1 MEIRKENNEIMLN
14 TNYAQEIFEKVNE
27 NKYYYIPICTEKG
40 CEGNLKINILEENF
54 IINCICE
61 KNHIF
66 NDVLFETF
74 EKYYLEE
81 KIIQNCFKCNQIYC
95 SSCYLLDIH
104 IKNNLK
110 NLRINKLD
118 RNKIELNEI
127 PTKNEI
133 NSLKE
138 KKKKKTFIFNDLI
151 KSLNK
156 WQKEFNKKIER
167 IKINL
172 INEINILKKLFFNYN
187 KDYMNH
193 NYYSN
198 FHSINKHI
206 DILNNKYLKEFMEHE
221 TFKEKS
227 KCIFD
232 LLFFK
237 ESKPLETRLLQKKL
251 MDIGKDSYLK
261 VLNKD
266 ILFLYSDL
274 KIKLLTFDKNKLNFE
289 IINEIKLKEKL
300 NSFFISSDNKKIYAT
315 LDEKKSVIIINYNQ
329 INNSLEISD
338 EKIKIK
344 SKGHFNKCFILNN
357 NYLIT
362 VDDFSIYLWNKNNL
376 NSKYI
381 NIKKYNFK
389 YVIYDSIV
397 YDENFILLSQY
408 NKLKF
413 YSINN
418 QKIEKIIENI
428 ECNELPNS
436 LILINNYILVN
447 CKKGIVIILIKTKEI
462 IQYIENLINCELK
475 EILGIIED
483 NIYLMNAIGD
493 LYKYKFI
500 EKNLKLIEKSGIR
513 REDINL
519 EKETYSF

>member
-1 MEIRKENNEIMLN
+1 
-14 TNYAQEIFEKVNE
+14 
-27 NKYYYIPICTEKG
+27 
-40 CEGNLKINILEENF
+40 
-54 IINCICE
+54 
-61 KNHIF
+61 
-66 NDVLFETF
+66 
-74 EKYYLEE
+74 
-81 KIIQNCFKCNQIYC
+81 
-95 SSCYLLDIH
+95 
-104 IKNNLK
+104 
-110 NLRINKLD
+110 
-118 RNKIELNEI
+118 
-127 PTKNEI
+127 
-133 NSLKE
+133 
-138 KKKKKTFIFNDLI
+138 
-151 KSLNK
+151 
-156 WQKEFNKKIER
+156 
-167 IKINL
+167 
-172 INEINILKKLFFNYN
+172 
-187 KDYMNH
+187 
-193 NYYSN
+193 
-198 FHSINKHI
+198 
-206 DILNNKYLKEFMEHE
+206 MEHE

-251 MDIGKDSYLK
+251 MDIGKDNYLK

-344 SKGHFNKCFILNN
+344 SKGHFNKCFLLNN

-381 NIKKYNFK
+381 NIKKYNFE

>member
-1 MEIRKENNEIMLN
+1 M
-14 TNYAQEIFEKVNE
+14 
-27 NKYYYIPICTEKG
+27 KYQQKM
-40 CEGNLKINILEENF
+40 K
-54 IINCICE
+54 
-61 KNHIF
+61 
-66 NDVLFETF
+66 
-74 EKYYLEE
+74 
-81 KIIQNCFKCNQIYC
+81 
-95 SSCYLLDIH
+95 
-104 IKNNLK
+104 
-110 NLRINKLD
+110 
-118 RNKIELNEI
+118 
-127 PTKNEI
+127 
-133 NSLKE
+133 
-138 KKKKKTFIFNDLI
+138 LI

-251 MDIGKDSYLK
+251 MDIGKESYLK

-344 SKGHFNKCFILNN
+344 SKGHFNKCFLLNN

-381 NIKKYNFK
+381 NIKKYNFE